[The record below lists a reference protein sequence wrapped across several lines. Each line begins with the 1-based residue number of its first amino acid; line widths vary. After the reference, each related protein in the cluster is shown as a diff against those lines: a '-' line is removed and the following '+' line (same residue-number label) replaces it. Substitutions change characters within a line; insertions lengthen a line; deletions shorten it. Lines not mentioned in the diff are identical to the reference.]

1 MWGMLAGPP
10 ASARRDY
17 GKICIPASLARG
29 GGIDLERGRA

>member
-1 MWGMLAGPP
+1 MLAGPP

-17 GKICIPASLARG
+17 GKMCTGASLARG